1 MEFSYLVGY
10 PDTLAFRRMLLS
22 SHSICDV
29 FFFLNDYE
37 DWVSLFSEGVLQFLH
52 SWDIC
57 HEQA

>member
-22 SHSICDV
+22 NHSICDV

-37 DWVSLFSEGVLQFLH
+37 D
-52 SWDIC
+52 
-57 HEQA
+57 